1 MQERKQIMH
10 SPYAQSDWLT
20 VIEDL
25 GPTFAESIEA
35 RDAADAFGTD
45 LYPLLKQRGVISAMV
60 PAELGG
66 GDATH
71 STMVTML
78 RSLARYDSSTALALS
93 MHQHLVAAQVF
104 NHQHGRPAPVLSRV
118 AGEHI
123 VLVSTGARDWL
134 ESTGE
139 VERVEGGYRV
149 SARKA
154 FASGSP
160 IGDVAVTS
168 APYCDPEAGW
178 QVLHF
183 AVPLKAEGVRI
194 EDDWRAHGMRA
205 SGSHT
210 LVFDGVFVPEG
221 AITLRRPRGEFHAI
235 WDLVIGVALPLIGAV
250 YVGIAERAVELAVP
264 FAGRRSQAP
273 DVQWAIGESR
283 SAAWVASALLDRMV
297 ALTDDFRFTPSV
309 DLTSEMLALKAQLVE
324 ECRHAVE
331 AAIEASGGPGYFRR
345 TGLERL
351 LRDVRAGDFHP
362 LPRKQ
367 QLSFTGRHALGL
379 HPVDV
384 PAVDAPA
391 AMPAREPFEVS

>member
-1 MQERKQIMH
+1 MQ
-10 SPYAQSDWLT
+10 SNSQSDWLA
-20 VIEDL
+20 VIDEL
-25 GPTFAESIEA
+25 GPRFAEGVET
-35 RDAADAFGTD
+35 RDAEDSFAAD
-45 LYPLLKQRGVISAMV
+45 LYPLLKERGVISAMV
-60 PAELGG
+60 PADLGG
-66 GDATH
+66 GGATH
-71 STMVTML
+71 STVAAML
-78 RSLARYDSSTALALS
+78 RRFAHYDSSTALALS

-160 IGDVAVTS
+160 IGNVAVTS
-168 APYCDPEAGW
+168 APYYDPEAGW

-183 AVPLKAEGVRI
+183 AVPLTAEGVRS

-221 AITLRRPRGEFHAI
+221 AVSLRRPRGEFHAI
-235 WDLVIGVALPLIGAV
+235 WDLVVGVALPLIGAV

-264 FAGRRSQAP
+264 FAERRSQSP

-297 ALTDDFRFTPSV
+297 ALTDDLRLTPNV

-331 AAIEASGGPGYFRR
+331 TAIEAAGGPGFYRR

-379 HPVDV
+379 HPVEV
-384 PAVDAPA
+384 PSMAAPA
-391 AMPAREPFEVS
+391 AAETREPATVS